1 LHNYQPNTLFNG
13 IYRQGAL
20 NPKSGSSPAQQGT
33 TAENHNVVA
42 LDDFVQSRNAKILS
56 DSFSRQLTQFK
67 RWRDEL
73 GQAIADYQA
82 WVERQGF
89 SDGEQD
95 LRVYELIETLQT
107 DKLTVALVAEFS
119 RGKTEL
125 LNAIFFSDY
134 KQRLLPSAAGR
145 TTMCPTELRWDE
157 KDGPC
162 IKLLPIET
170 RKTALTISEYKR
182 TPVHWTTLH
191 ILKLSSAEEVREA
204 FSEIT
209 KTKKVTVRDAQ
220 ELGLYDPRQQAG
232 KPASNELIDVPVW
245 RHAVINFPHP
255 LLKQG
260 LVVLDTPG
268 LNALGVEPE
277 LTLNTLANAQ
287 AILFVLAADAGVT
300 KTDLEVWSN
309 HVNTL
314 KGNPHLV
321 ALNKIDILWDELH
334 EATAVAKTIARQIE
348 ETSRALHVDRKTIF
362 PVSAQK
368 GLLAKIKGDRGL
380 TEKSGLLALE
390 QKLSEDMIPSR
401 HMLIRNRIVHEIS
414 GRVESSR
421 ALIESKL
428 ADVNKQL
435 AELKALSGKNLDAIQ
450 KMVAR
455 MRVEK
460 QKYDKELEG
469 FQVTRAALSRQAQI
483 LLGHLSMQSLDELI
497 AKTRVN
503 MNETWTTR
511 GLKTGMATFFQGT
524 RERMEKVS
532 NEADEIRKVVEAIYL
547 RLHTE
552 YGLAKIIPPRLSLLP
567 FVVEFK
573 KLEERAD
580 VFRDSPVTVMT
591 EQHFVIKKFFITL
604 VSQARQLFTECNAA
618 SKNWFQAAVSP
629 VFAQIQQH
637 KGMIDRSFDA
647 LKRIHEN
654 MDSLGERIAEVEEV
668 RKDLENQ
675 MRTTETLLERI
686 HRPLAE

>member
-1 LHNYQPNTLFNG
+1 M
-13 IYRQGAL
+13 
-20 NPKSGSSPAQQGT
+20 
-33 TAENHNVVA
+33 VA
-42 LDDFVQSRNAKILS
+42 IEDFVQSRQAKAIVN
-56 DSFSRQLTQFK
+56 SFSRQLEHFK
-67 RWRDEL
+67 RWRDDL
-73 GQAIADYQA
+73 AQAIADYQT
-82 WVERQGF
+82 WVEQQGL

-95 LRVYELIETLQT
+95 LRVYELIETLQS

-134 KQRLLPSAAGR
+134 KQRLLPSSAGR

-162 IKLLPIET
+162 VKLLPIET

-182 TPVHWTTLH
+182 TPVHWTTQH

-204 FSEIT
+204 LSEIT
-209 KTKKVTVRDAQ
+209 KTKKVNVREAQ
-220 ELGLYDPRQQAG
+220 ELGLYDVRAQGG
-232 KPASNELIDVPVW
+232 KPAANEMIEVPVW
-245 RHAVINFPHP
+245 RHAIVNFPHP

-300 KTDLEVWSN
+300 KTDLDVWTN
-309 HVNTL
+309 HVSSV

-334 EATAVAKTIARQIE
+334 DEAAVAKSIARQIE
-348 ETSRALHVDRKTIF
+348 ETARVLHVDRKSVF

-368 GLLAKIKGDRGL
+368 GLLAKIKGDQAL
-380 TEKSGLLALE
+380 TDKSGLPALE
-390 QKLSEDMIPSR
+390 HKLSEDMIPSR

-421 ALIESKL
+421 ALLESKL
-428 ADVNKQL
+428 AGVNQQL
-435 AELKALSGKNLDAIQ
+435 TDLKSLSGKNQDAIH

-455 MRVEK
+455 MRQEK
-460 QKYDKELEG
+460 LKYDRELEG
-469 FQVTRAALSRQAQI
+469 FQLTRAALSRQAQI
-483 LLGHLSMQSLDELI
+483 LLGHLSMKSLDELI
-497 AKTRVN
+497 ARTRVD
-503 MNETWTTR
+503 MNDTWTTR
-511 GLKTGMATFFQGT
+511 GLKTGMATFFAGT
-524 RERMEKVS
+524 RERMEKV
-532 NEADEIRKVVEAIYL
+532 NKEADEIRKVVEAIYA

-567 FVVEFK
+567 FVMEFK
-573 KLEERAD
+573 KLEEKAD
-580 VFRDSPVTVMT
+580 AFRDSPMTMMT

-604 VSQARQLFTECNAA
+604 VSQAHHIFNECNTA

-637 KGMIDRSFDA
+637 KTMIDRSFEA
-647 LKRIHEN
+647 LKKIHEN
-654 MDSLGERIAEVEEV
+654 MDSLGERIAEQEEI
-668 RKDLENQ
+668 RKDLEAQ
-675 MRTTETLLERI
+675 MKTTETLLERI
-686 HRPLAE
+686 HRPLTE

>member
-1 LHNYQPNTLFNG
+1 
-13 IYRQGAL
+13 L
-20 NPKSGSSPAQQGT
+20 NPKSGTSSAHGN
-33 TAENHNVVA
+33 TANGSNVVA
-42 LDDFVQSRNAKILS
+42 LDSFVQSRNAKTLA
-56 DSFSRQLTQFK
+56 DGFSRQLAHFK
-67 RWRDEL
+67 RWRDDL
-73 GQAIADYQA
+73 AQAIADYQT

-95 LRVYELIETLQT
+95 LRVYELIDTLQS

-125 LNAIFFSDY
+125 LNAIFFADY

-162 IKLLPIET
+162 VKLLPIET

-191 ILKLSSAEEVREA
+191 ILKLSSAEEVRDA
-204 FSEIT
+204 LSEIT
-209 KTKKVTVRDAQ
+209 KTKKVNVREAK
-220 ELGLYDPRQQAG
+220 ELGLYDQQAHAG
-232 KPASNELIDVPVW
+232 MASGDLVEIPVW
-245 RHAVINFPHP
+245 RHAIVNYPHP

-287 AILFVLAADAGVT
+287 AILFVLAADTGVT
-300 KTDLEVWSN
+300 KTDLAVWTD
-309 HVNTL
+309 HVNTV
-314 KGNPHLV
+314 KGNTHLI
-321 ALNKIDILWDELH
+321 ALNKIDVLWDELH
-334 EATAVAKTIARQIE
+334 DVDAVAKTISRQIE
-348 ETSRALHVDRKTIF
+348 EVSRALRVDRKVIF

-368 GLLAKIKGDRGL
+368 GLVAKIKGDHA
-380 TEKSGLLALE
+380 TAEKSGLSALE

-428 ADVNKQL
+428 TDVNKQL
-435 AELKALSGKNLDAIQ
+435 AELKTLSGKNLDVIQ

-455 MRVEK
+455 MRQEK
-460 QKYDKELEG
+460 KKYDKEIEG
-469 FQVTRAALSRQAQI
+469 FQLTRAALSKQAQI
-483 LLGHLSMQSLDELI
+483 LLGHLSMTSLDELI
-497 AKTRVN
+497 SKTRVG

-511 GLKTGMATFFQGT
+511 GLKNGMSTFFGGT

-532 NEADEIRKVVEAIYL
+532 LEADEIRKVIEAIYM

-567 FVVEFK
+567 FLMEFK
-573 KLEERAD
+573 KLEEKAD
-580 VFRDSPVTVMT
+580 AFRDSPVTMMT
-591 EQHFVIKKFFITL
+591 EQHFVIKKFFITM
-604 VSQARQLFTECNAA
+604 VSQARNLFNECNTA
-618 SKNWFQAAVSP
+618 SKNWFQAAVNP

-637 KGMIDRSFDA
+637 KSMIDRSFEA
-647 LKRIHEN
+647 LKKIHEN
-654 MDSLGERIAEVEEV
+654 MDSLGERIAELEEV
-668 RKDLENQ
+668 RKDLEEQ
-675 MRTTETLLERI
+675 MKTTETLLERI
-686 HRPLAE
+686 HRPLTE

>member
-1 LHNYQPNTLFNG
+1 M
-13 IYRQGAL
+13 
-20 NPKSGSSPAQQGT
+20 NPKSGLSPAKESNAT
-33 TAENHNVVA
+33 DTSNVVA
-42 LDDFVQSRNAKILS
+42 LDNFVQSRNAKAIL
-56 DSFSRQLTQFK
+56 DDFSQQLARFK
-67 RWRDEL
+67 RWRDDL
-73 GQAIADYQA
+73 AQAIADYQT

-95 LRVYELIETLQT
+95 LRVYELVETLQS

-119 RGKTEL
+119 RGKSEL

-162 IKLLPIET
+162 VKLLPIET

-191 ILKLSSAEEVREA
+191 ILKLSSTDEVREA

-209 KTKKVTVRDAQ
+209 KTKKVTLREAQ
-220 ELGLYDPRQQAG
+220 ELGLYDPRANSG
-232 KPASNELIDVPVW
+232 KPASNEMMDVPVW
-245 RHAVINFPHP
+245 RHAIINFPHP

-287 AILFVLAADAGVT
+287 TILFVLAADAGVT
-300 KTDLEVWSN
+300 KTDLDVWNN
-309 HVNTL
+309 HVSVV
-314 KGNPHLV
+314 KGNAHLV

-334 EATAVAKTIARQIE
+334 EDAAVARTIGRQIE
-348 ETSRALHVDRKTIF
+348 EVSRTLHVDRKTIF

-368 GLLAKIKGDRGL
+368 GLVARIKGDKAVID
-380 TEKSGLLALE
+380 KSGLPALE
-390 QKLSEDMIPSR
+390 HKLSEDMIPSR

-428 ADVNKQL
+428 NGVNKQL
-435 AELKALSGKNLDAIQ
+435 GELKALSGRNLEAIQ

-455 MRVEK
+455 MRQEK

-469 FQVTRAALSRQAQI
+469 FQLTRAALSKQAQI

-497 AKTRVN
+497 ANTRVT
-503 MNETWTTR
+503 MNNTWTTR
-511 GLKTGMATFFQGT
+511 GLKSGMATFFEGT
-524 RERMEKVS
+524 RGRMEKVS

-547 RLHTE
+547 RLHSE

-567 FVVEFK
+567 FVMEFK
-573 KLEERAD
+573 KLEERANA
-580 VFRDSPVTVMT
+580 FRDSPVTVMT

-604 VSQARQLFTECNAA
+604 VSQARQLFNECNTA
-618 SKNWFQAAVSP
+618 SKNWFQAAVTP

-637 KGMIDRSFDA
+637 KAMIDRSFEA
-647 LKRIHEN
+647 LKKIHEN
-654 MDSLGERIAEVEEV
+654 MDSLGERVTELEEV
-668 RKDLENQ
+668 RGDLESQ
-675 MRTTETLLERI
+675 MKTTEILLERI

>member
-1 LHNYQPNTLFNG
+1 MEFTG
-13 IYRQGAL
+13 RGAL
-20 NPKSGSSPAQQGT
+20 TSKTGAKTAQESVTSDDGK
-33 TAENHNVVA
+33 VVVM
-42 LDDFVQSRNAKILS
+42 DDFVQSRNAKAAL
-56 DSFSRQLTQFK
+56 DGFSRGLTQFK
-67 RWRDEL
+67 RWRDDL
-73 GQAIADYQA
+73 AQAIADYQT
-82 WVERQGF
+82 WVEQQGF

-95 LRVYELIETLQT
+95 LRVYELIEMLQS

-162 IKLLPIET
+162 VRLLPIET

-182 TPVHWTTLH
+182 TPVHWTAIH
-191 ILKLSSAEEVREA
+191 ILKLGSPEEVREA
-204 FSEIT
+204 LSEIT
-209 KTKKVTVRDAQ
+209 KTKKVSLREAQ
-220 ELGLYDPRQQAG
+220 ELGLYDA
-232 KPASNELIDVPVW
+232 KLPAEKNPPVADGMVEVPVW
-245 RHAVINFPHP
+245 RHAVVNFPNA

-268 LNALGVEPE
+268 LNALGSEPE
-277 LTLNTLANAQ
+277 LTLNTLPNAQ
-287 AILFVLAADAGVT
+287 AILFLLAADAGVT
-300 KTDLEVWSN
+300 KTDLDVWSN
-309 HVNTL
+309 HVSVV

-334 EATAVAKTIARQIE
+334 DDAKVAQTIARQAE
-348 ETSRALHVDRKTIF
+348 EVARVLRVDRKSVF

-368 GLLAKIKGDRGL
+368 GLVAKIKGDAAL
-380 TEKSGLLALE
+380 AAKSGLSALE
-390 QKLSEDMIPSR
+390 DKLTQDLIPAR

-428 ADVNKQL
+428 AGVNKQL
-435 AELKALSGKNLDAIQ
+435 SELKALNGKNQDVIQ
-450 KMVAR
+450 KMILR
-455 MRVEK
+455 MRTEK
-460 QKYDKELEG
+460 QKYDKETEG
-469 FQVTRAALSRQAQI
+469 FQLTKAALSKQAQI
-483 LLGHLSMQSLDELI
+483 LLGHLSMTVLDELI
-497 AKTRVN
+497 AKTRMV

-511 GLKTGMATFFQGT
+511 GLKNGMATFFTGA
-524 RERMEKVS
+524 RETMEKVGQES
-532 NEADEIRKVVEAIYL
+532 DEIRKVVEAIYL

-567 FVVEFK
+567 FVMEFK

-580 VFRDSPVTVMT
+580 AFRDSPVTMMT

-604 VSQARQLFTECNAA
+604 VSQARQLFTECNTA

-637 KGMIDRSFDA
+637 KATIDRSFEA
-647 LKRIHEN
+647 LKKIHEN
-654 MDSLGERIAEVEEV
+654 MDTLGERIAELEQV
-668 RKDLENQ
+668 RKGLETQ
-675 MRTTETLLERI
+675 MQTTDTLLERI
-686 HRPLAE
+686 HRPLTE

>member
-1 LHNYQPNTLFNG
+1 MTSN
-13 IYRQGAL
+13 
-20 NPKSGSSPAQQGT
+20 T
-33 TAENHNVVA
+33 TASAAQDKNATDDGKVV
-42 LDDFVQSRNAKILS
+42 DMGDFVQSRQAKVAAI
-56 DSFSRQLTQFK
+56 DTFSRSLNQFK
-67 RWRDEL
+67 HWREDL
-73 GQAIADYQA
+73 AQAIADYQA

-95 LRVYELIETLQT
+95 LRVYELIEMLHS
-107 DKLTVALVAEFS
+107 DKLTVAMVAEYS

-170 RKTALTISEYKR
+170 RKTASSISEYKR
-182 TPVHWTTLH
+182 TPVHWTTIH

-204 FSEIT
+204 LSEIT
-209 KTKKVTVRDAQ
+209 KTKKVNIREAQ
-220 ELGLYDPRQQAG
+220 ELGLYDPTQ
-232 KPASNELIDVPVW
+232 PASKSASNSGNLIEVPVW
-245 RHAVINFPHP
+245 RHAIVNFPSP

-277 LTLNTLANAQ
+277 LTFTTLPNVQ

-300 KTDLEVWSN
+300 KTDLDVWKS
-309 HVNTL
+309 HVNNVR
-314 KGNPHLV
+314 GNPHLV

-334 EATAVAKTIARQIE
+334 DDTVVKKTIARQID
-348 ETSRALHVDRKTIF
+348 ETARALNIDRKLVF

-368 GLLAKIKGDRGL
+368 GLVAKIKGDPALIAR
-380 TEKSGLLALE
+380 SGLAALE
-390 QKLSEDMIPSR
+390 DKLTQDMIPTR

-428 ADVNKQL
+428 LGVNKQL
-435 AELKALSGKNLDAIQ
+435 AELKTLNGKNREVIL
-450 KMVAR
+450 KMIVR
-455 MRVEK
+455 MRLEK

-469 FQVTRAALSRQAQI
+469 FQLTRAALSKQAQI
-483 LLGHLSMQSLDELI
+483 LLGHLSMTSLDDLI
-497 AKTRVN
+497 KQTRIS
-503 MNETWTTR
+503 MNESWTTR
-511 GLKTGMATFFQGT
+511 GLKNGMSTLFAGT
-524 RERMEKVS
+524 RERMEKVNFES
-532 NEADEIRKVVEAIYL
+532 DEIRKVVEAIYL

-552 YGLAKIIPPRLSLLP
+552 YGLAKIVPPRLSLLP
-567 FVVEFK
+567 FVLEFK

-580 VFRDSPVTVMT
+580 VFRNSPVTVMT

-604 VSQARQLFTECNAA
+604 VSQVRQLFTECNTA
-618 SKNWFQAAVSP
+618 SKNWFQAAVTP
-629 VFAQIQQH
+629 VFAQVQQH
-637 KGMIDRSFDA
+637 KSTIDRSFEA
-647 LKRIHEN
+647 LKKIHEN
-654 MDSLGERIAEVEEV
+654 MDTLGERIADLEET
-668 RKDLENQ
+668 RKDLINQ
-675 MRTTETLLERI
+675 MKASDTLLERI
-686 HRPLAE
+686 HRPFAE

>member
-1 LHNYQPNTLFNG
+1 MTSN
-13 IYRQGAL
+13 
-20 NPKSGSSPAQQGT
+20 T
-33 TAENHNVVA
+33 TASAAQDKNATDDGKVV
-42 LDDFVQSRNAKILS
+42 DMGDFVQSRQAKVAAI
-56 DSFSRQLTQFK
+56 DTFSRSLNQFK
-67 RWRDEL
+67 HWREDL
-73 GQAIADYQA
+73 AQAIADYQA

-95 LRVYELIETLQT
+95 LRVYELIEMLHS
-107 DKLTVALVAEFS
+107 DKLTVAMVAEYS

-170 RKTALTISEYKR
+170 RKTASSISEYKR
-182 TPVHWTTLH
+182 TPVHWTTIH

-204 FSEIT
+204 LSEIT
-209 KTKKVTVRDAQ
+209 KTKKVNVREAQ
-220 ELGLYDPRQQAG
+220 ELGLYDPTQ
-232 KPASNELIDVPVW
+232 PASKSASNSGNLIEVPVW
-245 RHAVINFPHP
+245 RHAIVNFPSP

-277 LTLNTLANAQ
+277 LTFTTLPNVQ

-300 KTDLEVWSN
+300 KTDLDVWKS
-309 HVNTL
+309 HVNNVR
-314 KGNPHLV
+314 GNPHLV

-334 EATAVAKTIARQIE
+334 DDTVVKKTIARQID
-348 ETSRALHVDRKTIF
+348 ETARALNIDRKLVF

-368 GLLAKIKGDRGL
+368 GLVAKIKGDPALIAR
-380 TEKSGLLALE
+380 SGLAALE
-390 QKLSEDMIPSR
+390 DKLTQDMIPTR

-428 ADVNKQL
+428 LGVNKQL
-435 AELKALSGKNLDAIQ
+435 AELKTLNGKNREVIL
-450 KMVAR
+450 KMIVR
-455 MRVEK
+455 MRLEK

-469 FQVTRAALSRQAQI
+469 FQLTRAALSKQAQI
-483 LLGHLSMQSLDELI
+483 LLGHLSMTSLDDLI
-497 AKTRVN
+497 KQTRIS
-503 MNETWTTR
+503 MNESWTTR
-511 GLKTGMATFFQGT
+511 GLKNGMSTLFAGT
-524 RERMEKVS
+524 RERMEKVNFES
-532 NEADEIRKVVEAIYL
+532 DEIRKVVEAIYL

-552 YGLAKIIPPRLSLLP
+552 YGLAKIVPPRLSLLP
-567 FVVEFK
+567 FVLEFK

-580 VFRDSPVTVMT
+580 VFRNSPVTVMT

-604 VSQARQLFTECNAA
+604 VSQVRQLFTECNTA
-618 SKNWFQAAVSP
+618 SKNWFQAAVTP
-629 VFAQIQQH
+629 VFAQVQQH
-637 KGMIDRSFDA
+637 KSTIDRSFEA
-647 LKRIHEN
+647 LKKIHEN
-654 MDSLGERIAEVEEV
+654 MDTLGERIADLEET
-668 RKDLENQ
+668 RKDLINQ
-675 MRTTETLLERI
+675 MKASDTLLERI
-686 HRPLAE
+686 HRPFAE

>member
-1 LHNYQPNTLFNG
+1 MEFAG
-13 IYRQGAL
+13 RGAL
-20 NPKSGSSPAQQGT
+20 TSKTGATTAQQNLTSDDGK
-33 TAENHNVVA
+33 VVVM
-42 LDDFVQSRNAKILS
+42 DDFVQSRNAKAAL
-56 DSFSRQLTQFK
+56 DGFSRGLTQFK
-67 RWRDEL
+67 RWRDDL
-73 GQAIADYQA
+73 AQAIADYQT
-82 WVERQGF
+82 WVEQQGF

-95 LRVYELIETLQT
+95 LRVYELVEMLQS

-162 IKLLPIET
+162 VRLLPIET

-182 TPVHWTTLH
+182 TPVHWTAIH
-191 ILKLSSAEEVREA
+191 ILKLGSPEEVREA
-204 FSEIT
+204 LSEIT
-209 KTKKVTVRDAQ
+209 KTKKVNLREAQ
-220 ELGLYDPRQQAG
+220 ELGLYDA
-232 KPASNELIDVPVW
+232 KLPAEKNPPVADGMVEVPVW
-245 RHAVINFPHP
+245 RHAVVNFPNA

-268 LNALGVEPE
+268 LNALGSEPE
-277 LTLNTLANAQ
+277 LTLNTLPNAQ
-287 AILFVLAADAGVT
+287 AILFLLAADAGVT
-300 KTDLEVWSN
+300 KTDLDVWNN
-309 HVNTL
+309 HVSVV

-334 EATAVAKTIARQIE
+334 DDARVAQTITRQVE
-348 ETSRALHVDRKTIF
+348 ETARVLRVDRKTVF

-368 GLLAKIKGDRGL
+368 GLVAKIKGDAAL
-380 TEKSGLLALE
+380 AAKSGLSALE
-390 QKLSEDMIPSR
+390 DKLTQDLIPAR

-428 ADVNKQL
+428 AGVNKQL
-435 AELKALSGKNLDAIQ
+435 SELRALNGKNQDAIQ
-450 KMVAR
+450 KMILR
-455 MRVEK
+455 MRTEK
-460 QKYDKELEG
+460 QKYDKETEG
-469 FQVTRAALSRQAQI
+469 FQLTKAALSKQAQI
-483 LLGHLSMQSLDELI
+483 LLGHLSMAMLDELI
-497 AKTRVN
+497 AKTRMA

-511 GLKTGMATFFQGT
+511 GLKNGMATFFSGASET
-524 RERMEKVS
+524 MEKVGHES
-532 NEADEIRKVVEAIYL
+532 DEIRKIVEAIYL

-567 FVVEFK
+567 FVMEFK
-573 KLEERAD
+573 KLEERAEA
-580 VFRDSPVTVMT
+580 FRASPVTMMT

-604 VSQARQLFTECNAA
+604 VSQARQLFTECNTA

-637 KGMIDRSFDA
+637 KATIDRSFEA
-647 LKRIHEN
+647 LKKVHEN
-654 MDSLGERIAEVEEV
+654 MDTLGERIAELEQV
-668 RKDLENQ
+668 RKSLEAQ
-675 MRTTETLLERI
+675 MQTTDTLLERI
-686 HRPLAE
+686 HRPLTE

>member
-1 LHNYQPNTLFNG
+1 
-13 IYRQGAL
+13 L
-20 NPKSGSSPAQQGT
+20 NPKPGTSSAHGNTANGS
-33 TAENHNVVA
+33 NVVA
-42 LDDFVQSRNAKILS
+42 LDSFVQSRNAKTLA
-56 DSFSRQLTQFK
+56 DGFSRQLAHFK
-67 RWRDEL
+67 RWRDDL
-73 GQAIADYQA
+73 AQAIADYQT

-95 LRVYELIETLQT
+95 LRVYELIDTLQS

-125 LNAIFFSDY
+125 LNAIFFADY

-162 IKLLPIET
+162 VKLLPIET

-191 ILKLSSAEEVREA
+191 ILKLSSAEEVRDA
-204 FSEIT
+204 LSEIT
-209 KTKKVTVRDAQ
+209 KTKKVNVREAK
-220 ELGLYDPRQQAG
+220 ELGLYDQQAHAG
-232 KPASNELIDVPVW
+232 MASGDLVEVPVW
-245 RHAVINFPHP
+245 RHAIVNYPHP

-287 AILFVLAADAGVT
+287 AILFVLAADTGVT
-300 KTDLEVWSN
+300 KTDLAVWTD
-309 HVNTL
+309 HVNTV
-314 KGNPHLV
+314 KGNAHLI
-321 ALNKIDILWDELH
+321 ALNKIDVLWDELH
-334 EATAVAKTIARQIE
+334 DVDAVAKTISRQIE
-348 ETSRALHVDRKTIF
+348 EVSRALRVDRKLIF

-368 GLLAKIKGDRGL
+368 GLVAKIKGDHA
-380 TEKSGLLALE
+380 TAEKSGLSALE
-390 QKLSEDMIPSR
+390 QKLSADMIPSR
-401 HMLIRNRIVHEIS
+401 HTLIRNRIVHEIS

-428 ADVNKQL
+428 TDVNKQL
-435 AELKALSGKNLDAIQ
+435 AELKTLSGKNLDVIQ

-455 MRVEK
+455 MRQEK
-460 QKYDKELEG
+460 KKYDKEIEG
-469 FQVTRAALSRQAQI
+469 FQLTRAALSKQAQI
-483 LLGHLSMQSLDELI
+483 LLGHLSMTSLDELI
-497 AKTRVN
+497 SKTRVG

-511 GLKTGMATFFQGT
+511 GLKNGMSTFFGGT

-532 NEADEIRKVVEAIYL
+532 LEADEIRKVVEAIYM

-567 FVVEFK
+567 FLMEFK
-573 KLEERAD
+573 KLEEKAD
-580 VFRDSPVTVMT
+580 AFRDSPVTMMT
-591 EQHFVIKKFFITL
+591 EQHFVIKKFFITM
-604 VSQARQLFTECNAA
+604 VSQARNLFNECNTA
-618 SKNWFQAAVSP
+618 SKNWFQAAVNP

-637 KGMIDRSFDA
+637 KSMIDRSFES
-647 LKRIHEN
+647 LKKIHEN
-654 MDSLGERIAEVEEV
+654 MDSLGERIAELEEV
-668 RKDLENQ
+668 RKDLEEQ
-675 MRTTETLLERI
+675 MKTTETLLERI
-686 HRPLAE
+686 HRPLTD

>member
-1 LHNYQPNTLFNG
+1 M
-13 IYRQGAL
+13 
-20 NPKSGSSPAQQGT
+20 NPKTGLSPAQESLLPGT
-33 TAENHNVVA
+33 SNVVA
-42 LDDFVQSRNAKILS
+42 LEDFVQSRNAKAILG
-56 DSFSRQLTQFK
+56 SFSEQLAHFK
-67 RWRDEL
+67 RWRDDL
-73 GQAIADYQA
+73 AQAIADYQS
-82 WVERQGF
+82 WVEGQGLT
-89 SDGEQD
+89 DGEQD
-95 LRVYELIETLQT
+95 LRVYELIETLQS

-134 KQRLLPSAAGR
+134 KQRLLPTSAGR

-162 IKLLPIET
+162 VKLLPIES

-182 TPVHWTTLH
+182 TPVHWTTQH
-191 ILKLSSAEEVREA
+191 ILKLSSAEQVREA
-204 FSEIT
+204 LSEIT
-209 KTKKVTVRDAQ
+209 KTKKVSIREAQ
-220 ELGLYDPRQQAG
+220 ELGLYDSRARHD
-232 KPASNELIDVPVW
+232 KPAPNEVVEVPVW
-245 RHAVINFPHP
+245 RHAIVNFPHP

-287 AILFVLAADAGVT
+287 AILFVLAADTGVT
-300 KTDLEVWSN
+300 KTDLEVWTN
-309 HVNTL
+309 HVNTV
-314 KGNPHLV
+314 KGNSHLI

-334 EATAVAKTIARQIE
+334 DEAAVAKSIARQIE
-348 ETSRALHVDRKTIF
+348 ETARVLHVDRKSIF

-368 GLLAKIKGDRGL
+368 GLVAKIRGDQAL
-380 TEKSGLLALE
+380 TEKSGLPVLE
-390 QKLSEDMIPSR
+390 DKLSKDMIPSR

-421 ALIESKL
+421 ALLESKL
-428 ADVNKQL
+428 AGVNRQL
-435 AELKALSGKNLDAIQ
+435 SDLKALSGKNLDAIQ

-455 MRVEK
+455 MRQEK

-469 FQVTRAALSRQAQI
+469 FQLTRAALSRQAQT
-483 LLGHLSMQSLDELI
+483 LLGHLSMKILDGLI
-497 AKTRVN
+497 QKARHD

-511 GLKTGMATFFQGT
+511 GLKTGMEAFFEGT
-524 RERMEKVS
+524 RARMERVS
-532 NEADEIRKVVEAIYL
+532 QEADEIRKVVEAIYL

-567 FVVEFK
+567 FVMEFK
-573 KLEERAD
+573 KLEGKAD
-580 VFRDSPVTVMT
+580 AFRDSPVTVMT

-604 VSQARQLFTECNAA
+604 VSQARHLFNECNTA
-618 SKNWFQAAVSP
+618 SNNWFKAAVTP

-637 KGMIDRSFDA
+637 KAMIDRSFEA
-647 LKRIHEN
+647 LKKIHEN
-654 MDSLGERIAEVEEV
+654 MDSLGDRIAEMEEV
-668 RKDLENQ
+668 RKGLEDQ
-675 MRTTETLLERI
+675 MKTTETLLERI

>member
-1 LHNYQPNTLFNG
+1 
-13 IYRQGAL
+13 L
-20 NPKSGSSPAQQGT
+20 NPKSGMSSAKESTPPDSS
-33 TAENHNVVA
+33 NVVA
-42 LDDFVQSRNAKILS
+42 LDDFVQARSAKAAL
-56 DSFSRQLTQFK
+56 DGFSQQLTFFK
-67 RWRDEL
+67 RWRDDIA
-73 GQAIADYQA
+73 QAIADYQT
-82 WVERQGF
+82 WVEEQGL

-95 LRVYELIETLQT
+95 LRVYELIEALHS

-162 IKLLPIET
+162 VKLLPIET

-191 ILKLSSAEEVREA
+191 ILKLSSAEEVRETLA
-204 FSEIT
+204 EVT
-209 KTKKVTVRDAQ
+209 KTKKVNIREAQ
-220 ELGLYDPRQQAG
+220 ELGLYDPHARAG
-232 KPASNELIDVPVW
+232 KLDPKEMVDVPVW

-277 LTLNTLANAQ
+277 LTLSTLANAQ
-287 AILFVLAADAGVT
+287 AILFILAADTGVT
-300 KTDLEVWSN
+300 KTDLDVWSN
-309 HVNTL
+309 HVSTV

-334 EATAVAKTIARQIE
+334 DDAAIAQTISRQVDEVA
-348 ETSRALHVDRKTIF
+348 RALHVDRKTIF

-368 GLLAKIKGDRGL
+368 GLVAKIKGDRAMAD
-380 TEKSGLLALE
+380 KSGLSALE
-390 QKLSEDMIPSR
+390 QKLSEDVIPSR

-421 ALIESKL
+421 ALLQSKL
-428 ADVNKQL
+428 NGVNKQL

-455 MRVEK
+455 MRLEK

-469 FQVTRAALSRQAQI
+469 FQLTRAALSKQAQI
-483 LLGHLSMQSLDELI
+483 LLGRLSMKSLDELI
-497 AKTRVN
+497 SKTRVD

-511 GLKTGMATFFQGT
+511 GLKTGMATFFAGT
-524 RERMEKVS
+524 LERMEKVS
-532 NEADEIRKVVEAIYL
+532 HEADEIRQVIEAIYL

-567 FVVEFK
+567 FVMEFK
-573 KLEERAD
+573 KLEERAN

-591 EQHFVIKKFFITL
+591 EQHFVVNKFFITL
-604 VSQARQLFTECNAA
+604 VSQARQLFNECNST
-618 SKNWFQAAVSP
+618 SKNWFQAAVTP

-637 KGMIDRSFDA
+637 KTMIDRSFEA
-647 LKRIHEN
+647 LKKIHEN
-654 MDSLGERIAEVEEV
+654 MDSLGERIAELEQA
-668 RKDLENQ
+668 RKTLESQ
-675 MRTTETLLERI
+675 MKTTETLLERI
-686 HRPLAE
+686 HRPLAD

>member
-1 LHNYQPNTLFNG
+1 
-13 IYRQGAL
+13 L
-20 NPKSGSSPAQQGT
+20 NPKSGTSSAHGN
-33 TAENHNVVA
+33 TANGSNVVA
-42 LDDFVQSRNAKILS
+42 LDSFVQSRNAKTLA
-56 DSFSRQLTQFK
+56 DGFSRQLAHFK
-67 RWRDEL
+67 RWRDDL
-73 GQAIADYQA
+73 AQAIADYQT

-95 LRVYELIETLQT
+95 LRVYELIDTLQS

-125 LNAIFFSDY
+125 LNAIFFADY

-162 IKLLPIET
+162 VKLLPIET

-191 ILKLSSAEEVREA
+191 ILKLSSAEEVRDA
-204 FSEIT
+204 LSEIT
-209 KTKKVTVRDAQ
+209 KTKKVNVREAK
-220 ELGLYDPRQQAG
+220 ELGLYDQQAHAG
-232 KPASNELIDVPVW
+232 MASGDLVEIPVW
-245 RHAVINFPHP
+245 RHAIVNYPHP

-287 AILFVLAADAGVT
+287 AILFVLAADTGVT
-300 KTDLEVWSN
+300 KTDLAVWTD
-309 HVNTL
+309 HVNTV
-314 KGNPHLV
+314 KGNTHLI
-321 ALNKIDILWDELH
+321 ALNKIDVLWDELH
-334 EATAVAKTIARQIE
+334 DVDAVAKTISRQIE
-348 ETSRALHVDRKTIF
+348 EVSRALRVDRKVIF

-368 GLLAKIKGDRGL
+368 GLVAKIKGDHA
-380 TEKSGLLALE
+380 TAEKSGLSALE

-428 ADVNKQL
+428 TDVNKQL
-435 AELKALSGKNLDAIQ
+435 AELKTLSGKNLDVIQ

-455 MRVEK
+455 MRQEK
-460 QKYDKELEG
+460 KKYDKEIEG
-469 FQVTRAALSRQAQI
+469 FQLTRAALSKQAQI
-483 LLGHLSMQSLDELI
+483 LLGHLSMTSLDELI
-497 AKTRVN
+497 SKTRVG

-511 GLKTGMATFFQGT
+511 GLKNGMSTFFGGT

-532 NEADEIRKVVEAIYL
+532 LEADEIRKVVEAIYL

-567 FVVEFK
+567 FLMEFK
-573 KLEERAD
+573 KLEEKAD
-580 VFRDSPVTVMT
+580 AFRDSPVTMMT
-591 EQHFVIKKFFITL
+591 EQHFVIKKFFITM
-604 VSQARQLFTECNAA
+604 VSQARNLFNECNTA
-618 SKNWFQAAVSP
+618 SKNWFQAAVNP

-637 KGMIDRSFDA
+637 KSMIDRSFEA
-647 LKRIHEN
+647 LKKIHEN
-654 MDSLGERIAEVEEV
+654 MDSLGERIAELEEV
-668 RKDLENQ
+668 RKDLEEQ
-675 MRTTETLLERI
+675 MKTTETLLERI
-686 HRPLAE
+686 HRPLTE

>member
-1 LHNYQPNTLFNG
+1 MTSKTGVSTVQEDVATDDG
-13 IYRQGAL
+13 
-20 NPKSGSSPAQQGT
+20 K
-33 TAENHNVVA
+33 VV
-42 LDDFVQSRNAKILS
+42 DMGDFVQSRQAKVAAI
-56 DSFSRQLTQFK
+56 DGFSRSLAQFK
-67 RWRDEL
+67 RWREDL
-73 GQAIADYQA
+73 AQAIADYQA

-95 LRVYELIETLQT
+95 LRVYELVEMLQS
-107 DKLTVALVAEFS
+107 DKLTVAMVAEFS

-170 RKTALTISEYKR
+170 RKTASSISEYKR
-182 TPVHWTTLH
+182 TPVHWTTIH

-204 FSEIT
+204 LAEIT
-209 KTKKVTVRDAQ
+209 KTKKVNIREAQ
-220 ELGLYDPRQQAG
+220 ELGLYDPKQFAG
-232 KPASNELIDVPVW
+232 KPAPASGDQIDIPVW
-245 RHAVINFPHP
+245 RHAIVNFPSP

-277 LTLNTLANAQ
+277 LTFTTLPNAQ

-300 KTDLEVWSN
+300 KTDMEVWKS
-309 HVNTL
+309 HVNNIR
-314 KGNPHLV
+314 GNPHLV

-334 EATAVAKTIARQIE
+334 DDAAVEKTIGRQIE
-348 ETSRALHVDRKTIF
+348 ETARALNIDRKLVF

-368 GLLAKIKGDRGL
+368 GLVAKIKGDPAMIA
-380 TEKSGLLALE
+380 KSGLAALE
-390 QKLSEDMIPSR
+390 DKLTRDMIPTR

-428 ADVNKQL
+428 NGINKQL
-435 AELKALSGKNLDAIQ
+435 AELKTLSGKNREVIQ
-450 KMVAR
+450 KMIVR

-469 FQVTRAALSRQAQI
+469 FQLTRAALSKQAQI
-483 LLGHLSMQSLDELI
+483 LLGHLSMTSLDDLI
-497 AKTRVN
+497 KQTRIG
-503 MNETWTTR
+503 MNESWTTR
-511 GLKTGMATFFQGT
+511 GLKTGMATLFAGT
-524 RERMEKVS
+524 RERMEKVNFES
-532 NEADEIRKVVEAIYL
+532 DEIRKVVEAIYL

-552 YGLAKIIPPRLSLLP
+552 YGLAKIVPPRLSLLP
-567 FVVEFK
+567 FVMEFK
-573 KLEERAD
+573 KLEERAE
-580 VFRDSPVTVMT
+580 VFRNSPVTVMT

-604 VSQARQLFTECNAA
+604 VSQARQLFTECNTA
-618 SKNWFQAAVSP
+618 SKNWFQAAVTP
-629 VFAQIQQH
+629 VFAQVQQH
-637 KGMIDRSFDA
+637 KATIDRSFEA
-647 LKRIHEN
+647 LKKIHEN
-654 MDSLGERIAEVEEV
+654 MDTLGERIAELEKA
-668 RKDLENQ
+668 RQDLDGQ
-675 MRTTETLLERI
+675 MKTTDALLERI
-686 HRPLAE
+686 HRPLSG

>member
-1 LHNYQPNTLFNG
+1 M
-13 IYRQGAL
+13 
-20 NPKSGSSPAQQGT
+20 NPKSGTSPAHGN
-33 TAENHNVVA
+33 TATGSNVVA
-42 LDDFVQSRNAKILS
+42 LDSFVQSRNAKTLP
-56 DSFSRQLTQFK
+56 DGFSRQLAHFK
-67 RWRDEL
+67 RWRDDL
-73 GQAIADYQA
+73 AQAISDYQT

-95 LRVYELIETLQT
+95 LRVYELIETLQS

-125 LNAIFFSDY
+125 LNAIFFADY

-162 IKLLPIET
+162 VKLLPIET

-182 TPVHWTTLH
+182 TPVHWTTIH
-191 ILKLSSAEEVREA
+191 ILKLSSAEEVRDA
-204 FSEIT
+204 LSEIT
-209 KTKKVTVRDAQ
+209 KTKKVNVREAK
-220 ELGLYDPRQQAG
+220 ELGLYDQQAHAG
-232 KPASNELIDVPVW
+232 MASGDLVEVPVW
-245 RHAVINFPHP
+245 RHAIVNYPHP

-287 AILFVLAADAGVT
+287 AILFVLAADTGVT
-300 KTDLEVWSN
+300 KTDLAVWTD
-309 HVNTL
+309 HVNTV
-314 KGNPHLV
+314 KGNSHLV
-321 ALNKIDILWDELH
+321 ALNKIDVLWDELH
-334 EATAVAKTIARQIE
+334 DADAIAKTIARQIE
-348 ETSRALHVDRKTIF
+348 EVSRVLRVDRKVIF

-368 GLLAKIKGDRGL
+368 GLVAKIKGDNAT
-380 TEKSGLLALE
+380 TEKSGLSALE

-421 ALIESKL
+421 ALIESKR

-435 AELKALSGKNLDAIQ
+435 TDLKALSGKNLDVIQ
-450 KMVAR
+450 RMVAR
-455 MRVEK
+455 MRQEK
-460 QKYDKELEG
+460 KQYDKEIEG
-469 FQVTRAALSRQAQI
+469 FQLTRAALSKQAQI
-483 LLGHLSMQSLDELI
+483 LLGHLSMTSLDDLI
-497 AKTRVN
+497 SKTRVD

-511 GLKTGMATFFQGT
+511 GLKSGMSTFFEGT

-532 NEADEIRKVVEAIYL
+532 YEADEIRKVVEAIYT

-552 YGLAKIIPPRLSLLP
+552 YGLAKIVPPRLSLLP
-567 FVVEFK
+567 FLMEFK
-573 KLEERAD
+573 KLEEKAD
-580 VFRDSPVTVMT
+580 AFRDSPVTMMT
-591 EQHFVIKKFFITL
+591 EQHFVIKKFFITM
-604 VSQARQLFTECNAA
+604 VSQARNLFNECNTA

-637 KGMIDRSFDA
+637 KTMIDRSFEA
-647 LKRIHEN
+647 LKKIHEN
-654 MDSLGERIAEVEEV
+654 MDSLGDRIAELEEA
-668 RKDLENQ
+668 RKELEGQ
-675 MRTTETLLERI
+675 MKTTETLLERI
-686 HRPLAE
+686 HRPLADQS

>member
-1 LHNYQPNTLFNG
+1 M
-13 IYRQGAL
+13 
-20 NPKSGSSPAQQGT
+20 NPKSGLSPAQEGT
-33 TAENHNVVA
+33 VPETSNVVA
-42 LDDFVQSRNAKILS
+42 IEDFVQSRNAKTIVG
-56 DSFSRQLTQFK
+56 SFSQQLAHFK
-67 RWRDEL
+67 RWRDDL
-73 GQAIADYQA
+73 AQAIADYQS
-82 WVERQGF
+82 WVERQGLT
-89 SDGEQD
+89 DGEQD
-95 LRVYELIETLQT
+95 LRVYELIETLQS

-119 RGKTEL
+119 RGKSEL

-162 IKLLPIET
+162 VKLLPIET

-182 TPVHWTTLH
+182 TPVHWTTQH

-204 FSEIT
+204 LSEIT
-209 KTKKVTVRDAQ
+209 KTKKVNVREAQ
-220 ELGLYDPRQQAG
+220 ELGLYEPRVQNA
-232 KPASNELIDVPVW
+232 KPAANEMVEVPVW
-245 RHAVINFPHP
+245 RHAIVNFPHP

-300 KTDLEVWSN
+300 KTDLEVWAN
-309 HVNTL
+309 HVNSI

-334 EATAVAKTIARQIE
+334 DDAAVAKSIARQIE
-348 ETSRALHVDRKTIF
+348 DTARVLHVDRKSIF

-368 GLLAKIKGDRGL
+368 GLVAKIKGDQAQ
-380 TEKSGLLALE
+380 TDKSGLPELE
-390 QKLSEDMIPSR
+390 RKLSEDMIPSR

-414 GRVESSR
+414 GRVENSR
-421 ALIESKL
+421 ALLESRL
-428 ADVNKQL
+428 AGVNQQL
-435 AELKALSGKNLDAIQ
+435 TELKSLNGKNLDAIQ

-455 MRVEK
+455 MRQEK

-469 FQVTRAALSRQAQI
+469 FQLTRAALSRQAQI
-483 LLGHLSMQSLDELI
+483 LLGHLSMKSLDELI
-497 AKTRVN
+497 SKTRVD
-503 MNETWTTR
+503 MKDTWTTR
-511 GLKTGMATFFQGT
+511 GLKTGMSTFFDGT
-524 RERMEKVS
+524 RERMEQVNK
-532 NEADEIRKVVEAIYL
+532 EADEIRKVVEAIYL

-567 FVVEFK
+567 FVMEFK
-573 KLEERAD
+573 KLEEKAEA
-580 VFRDSPVTVMT
+580 FRNSPVTMMT

-604 VSQARQLFTECNAA
+604 VSQAHHIFNECNTA

-637 KGMIDRSFDA
+637 KTMIDRSFEA
-647 LKRIHEN
+647 LKKIHEN
-654 MDSLGERIAEVEEV
+654 MDSLGERIAEQEEV
-668 RKDLENQ
+668 RSDLEEQ
-675 MRTTETLLERI
+675 MKTTDTLLERI
-686 HRPLAE
+686 HRPLA